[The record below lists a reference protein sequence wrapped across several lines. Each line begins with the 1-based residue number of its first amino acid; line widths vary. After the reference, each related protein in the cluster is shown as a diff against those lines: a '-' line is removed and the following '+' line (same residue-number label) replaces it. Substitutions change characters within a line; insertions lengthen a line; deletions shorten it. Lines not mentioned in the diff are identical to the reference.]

1 MSTAWRLTA
10 LVPVIVVL
18 ISAPAATQ
26 SFYGSLISVTQD
38 AQGGVIPGA
47 TVVLTNT
54 ATNDRREGVTGADG
68 AYRFVNLVPG
78 TYRLEVELSGFQ
90 RYVRD
95 QIVVNVQSTPR
106 IEATLQLGSLQETV
120 SVTGQAPLLQT
131 ENASVGTVVGS
142 RAVQERVQ
150 SDRGRPDG
158 RSAGLQRWQLDRQ
171 KRVCRRQLPDRRR
184 SRQPERVVI

>member
-1 MSTAWRLTA
+1 MLTAWRLTA

-106 IEATLQLGSLQETV
+106 CSSAVYRKRYRSL
-120 SVTGQAPLLQT
+120 AK
-131 ENASVGTVVGS
+131 
-142 RAVQERVQ
+142 RRCC
-150 SDRGRPDG
+150 RPKTR
-158 RSAGLQRWQLDRQ
+158 RSARLSAAAP
-171 KRVCRRQLPDRRR
+171 CRNCR
-184 SRQPERVVI
+184 STDGTCSI